1 MAWDPRSFGMLPI
14 HIACMR
20 CNKEAAKYS
29 LSIHP
34 ESINVLDIDRKYP
47 LRHLLNNFV
56 DHRSSDYEDFIWF
69 LLQHDQGAVSKPM
82 SNGKYALHIV
92 SESFPLSIIELMYN
106 AHPQAIHAR
115 DNRECTPFNYVCL
128 HSLTLKWSDFS
139 CFNLT
144 QSNKLAS

>member
-56 DHRSSDYEDFIWF
+56 DHRSSDYEDFI
-69 LLQHDQGAVSKPM
+69 
-82 SNGKYALHIV
+82 
-92 SESFPLSIIELMYN
+92 
-106 AHPQAIHAR
+106 
-115 DNRECTPFNYVCL
+115 
-128 HSLTLKWSDFS
+128 
-139 CFNLT
+139 
-144 QSNKLAS
+144 